1 MAADNQFRLRITAE
15 DQASPIF
22 QKMEARLG
30 KFASRMVLGKKV
42 DDLSKSQ
49 LQQRVTQRF
58 DGLAQK
64 IQSVGSALGN
74 AASGL
79 SAPVSALAGGAVMA
93 GIAASA
99 TSWASYGNSVLRASQ
114 ATGIGTDE
122 LQRLRGAAKL
132 AGVEAEQLD
141 SGVASL
147 GTTLNDA
154 VNGRNMAALAML
166 NRLGISIRHT
176 KDGAI
181 DTSAALK
188 DLAQVMSNS
197 KMSPQTRSMIA
208 GQFGV
213 QGLMPMLM
221 DGRKKLESDMAQTQ
235 SMGAVQSLDKLKE
248 AEKAKRA
255 EREAGLGHQ
264 RASNWLGD
272 YVGPFYGR
280 LMDGAAQM
288 LSEHPGA
295 TLAGGAAAGL
305 GGSWVVK
312 KALSSLGTRM
322 IESVVENVGAAA
334 AKNAGKAGAEIA
346 KSAAKGVST
355 AATGQAAGAA
365 SEAAAKAGLER
376 ISSATLPFFGKLA
389 SRLAVGLGLLMDSA
403 ELNQGENEFVAAQ
416 QKRNGIGSSVWHG
429 LDLNGKTFEYLK
441 DKAKSA
447 YQPWYEFGD
456 EQVPKYIERYVRE
469 HPQEKPAGWTDA
481 IQAAPSARQ
490 KLAQAAARELPQKA
504 QMAKATGRALLPRGL
519 RNNNPGNLQY
529 VGQAGA
535 VKEAGAGGRFAVF
548 ATPQAGLDA
557 MAQQLRR
564 YANSGLT
571 SVNSIVRKWAPAS
584 ENNTAAYVAA
594 VARRMGVDGNQ
605 SLDLGRP
612 EVLRSLMDAMIVHEN
627 GRNPYARQM
636 LDASA
641 AAAASYTGKSQAA
654 SSSPDAAAAPA
665 SQASSRQSALATLDP
680 SQKMMLEQLR
690 SLQEAVSKLADAKIH
705 IAVSGLPAGARATA
719 TGDPATVASSSK
731 YSYSMPEMIAP

>member
-1 MAADNQFRLRITAE
+1 MAADNQFRLKITAE
-15 DQASPIF
+15 DQASPIV
-22 QKMEARLG
+22 QKLEARLG
-30 KFASRMVLGKKV
+30 KFATRLALGKKV

-79 SAPVSALAGGAVMA
+79 SAPVSAIAGGSLAA
-93 GIAASA
+93 GVAASA

-114 ATGIGTDE
+114 VTGVGTDE

-166 NRLGISIRHT
+166 NRLGISIRYT
-176 KDGAI
+176 RDGAI

-188 DLAQVMSNS
+188 DLAQVMSSS
-197 KMSPQTRSMIA
+197 KMSPQTKSMIA

-235 SMGAVQSLDKLKE
+235 AMGAVQPLDKLKE
-248 AEKAKRA
+248 ADGAKRS
-255 EREAGLGHQ
+255 EREASLAGQGAGNKLG
-264 RASNWLGD
+264 N
-272 YVGPFYGR
+272 YTGPIYGKI
-280 LMDGAAQM
+280 MENAAKM
-288 LSEHPGA
+288 LSEHPGSA
-295 TLAGGAAAGL
+295 LAGGVAAGM
-305 GGSWVVK
+305 GGAWVVK
-312 KALSSLGTRM
+312 KTLSSIGTRM

-346 KSAAKGVST
+346 QAAAKGVSN
-355 AATGQAAGAA
+355 AAAGQAAGAA

-389 SRLAVGLGLLMDSA
+389 SRLSVGLGLLMDSA

-416 QKRNGIGSSVWHG
+416 QKRNGTASSSWHG
-429 LDLNGKTFEYLK
+429 LDMNGQAFSDLK

-456 EQVPKYIERYVRE
+456 ENTLQYMERYVKE
-469 HPQEKPAGWTDA
+469 HPQAKPAGWTDA
-481 IQAAPSARQ
+481 AQAAPTARQ
-490 KLAQAAARELPQKA
+490 KLTQAAQQYLPQKA
-504 QMAKATGRALLPRGL
+504 QMAKALDSPLQPRGI

-535 VKEAGAGGRFAVF
+535 VKEGGAGGRFAVF

-557 MAQQLRR
+557 MAQQLKR

-571 SVNSIVRKWAPAS
+571 SISDIANKWAPAS

-594 VARRMGVDGNQ
+594 VAKRMGVDGKQ
-605 SLDLGRP
+605 SLDLSRA
-612 EVLRSLMDAMIVHEN
+612 EVLRSLMDAMIVQEN

-636 LDASA
+636 LSASA
-641 AAAASYTGKSQAA
+641 SAAASYTGKSQAA
-654 SSSPDAAAAPA
+654 SADASVAPPVQAAP
-665 SQASSRQSALATLDP
+665 RQSALATLDP
-680 SQKMMLEQLR
+680 SQKMLLEQLK
-690 SLQEAVSKLADAKIH
+690 SLQDAVSKLADQKIH

-719 TGDPATVASSSK
+719 TGGPATVASASK
-731 YSYSMPEMIAP
+731 YNYSMPEMIAP